1 METRKL
7 YYEDCRLREF
17 TAAVV
22 DCEETEKGFEIT
34 LDATAFYPEGGG
46 QACDLGTLGDARV
59 LDVQERGH
67 QVVHLC
73 DRPLQVG
80 SPAAG
85 KIDWERRFDLMQQHT
100 GEHILSGLIHEKFG
114 YHNVGFHIGAE
125 FMEVDFDGPITW
137 EELLELEEKA
147 NRAVWENMPV
157 LCGYPSRE
165 ELGTIT
171 YRSKKALDWPVR
183 IVQVPGID
191 TCACCGVHVATTGQ
205 VGLIKVLSCVKF
217 HQGVRIQ
224 MVCGQRAYGYM
235 GRIYEQNRQ
244 ISQLL
249 SAKPHETAEAAQRFN
264 QQLGA
269 EKFRAAGL
277 QKRLFET
284 IAAGYAGKGTVVH
297 FEQELTPGAVRELA
311 DKIAATCG
319 GLAAVFS
326 GTDDDGYSTCMLGA
340 DAKELG
346 GKLLHAFPGRG
357 GGKPGTFQGSVQA
370 ARSQLEQ
377 FFAE

>member
-1 METRKL
+1 METGKL
-7 YYEDCRLREF
+7 YYEDCRLQEF
-17 TAAVV
+17 TATVV
-22 DCEETEKGFEIT
+22 GCEETDQGWQVI

-46 QACDLGTLGDARV
+46 QACDLGELGAARV
-59 LDVQERGH
+59 LDVQEQGR

-80 SPAAG
+80 SLVTG
-85 KIDWERRFDLMQQHT
+85 RIQWERRFDLMQQHT
-100 GEHILSGLIHEKFG
+100 GEHILSGLIHEKYG

-147 NRAVWENMPV
+147 NRAVWEDLPIV
-157 LCGYPSRE
+157 CGYPSQE
-165 ELGTIT
+165 ELGSIT

-191 TCACCGVHVATTGQ
+191 TCACCGVHVMTTGQ
-205 VGLIKVLSCVKF
+205 VGMIKVLSCVKF

-224 MVCGQRAYGYM
+224 MVCGQRAYDYM
-235 GRIYEQNRQ
+235 NRIYEQNRR
-244 ISQLL
+244 ISQLF
-249 SAKPHETAEAAQRFN
+249 SAKPHETAEAAQRFH
-264 QQLGA
+264 QQLTA
-269 EKFRAAGL
+269 EKFRATGL

-284 IAAGYAGKGTVVH
+284 IAAGYAGKGRVVH
-297 FEQELTPGAVRELA
+297 FEQDLTPGAVRELA
-311 DKIAATCG
+311 DKIAAVCG
-319 GLAAVFS
+319 GLVAVLS
-326 GTDDDGYSTCMLGA
+326 GTDEEGYSICMLGF

-346 GKLLHAFPGRG
+346 SRLTQIFPGRG

-370 ARSQLEQ
+370 TTAQLQQ
-377 FFAE
+377 FFAK

>member
-7 YYEDCRLREF
+7 YYENCNLQEF
-17 TAAVV
+17 TATVTG
-22 DCEETEKGFEIT
+22 CEETEKGWSVT
-34 LDATAFYPEGGG
+34 LDSTAFYPEGGG

-59 LDVQERGH
+59 LDVREQGH

-73 DRPLQVG
+73 DRPVSG
-80 SPAAG
+80 TVTG
-85 KIDWERRFDLMQQHT
+85 KIDWNRRFDLMQQHS
-100 GEHILSGLIHEKFG
+100 GEHVLSGLIHEKFG

-147 NRAVWENMPV
+147 NRAVWENLPIG
-157 LCGYPSRE
+157 CSYPAPDALAKIS
-165 ELGTIT
+165 

-205 VGLIKVLSCVKF
+205 VGFIKVLSCVKF

-224 MVCGQRAYGYM
+224 MVCGGRAYRYM
-235 GRIYEQNRQ
+235 GRIFEQNRQ
-244 ISQLL
+244 VSQLF

-264 QQLGA
+264 QQLTA
-269 EKFRAAGL
+269 EKFRATGL
-277 QKRLFET
+277 QKRVFAS
-284 IAAGYAGKGTVVH
+284 IATSYAGKGTVIH
-297 FEQELTPGAVRELA
+297 FEPDLTPGAVRELT
-311 DKIAATCG
+311 DSIAAVCG
-319 GLAAVFS
+319 GTAAVFS
-326 GTDDDGYSTCMLGA
+326 GTDEAGYNLCILGA

-346 GKLLHAFPGRG
+346 SSLTQKFPGRG
-357 GGKPGTFQGSVQA
+357 GGKPGTFQGSIQA
-370 ARSQLEQ
+370 TREELLAH
-377 FFAE
+377 FA